1 MSINDLLALCEKM
14 VAEGKGDNYVYTLG
28 FMGEMC
34 TPANCY
40 EDNEGDLVVE
50 AA

>member
-14 VAEGKGDNYVYTLG
+14 VAEGKGDNYIYIQGWMAQVNY
-28 FMGEMC
+28 
-34 TPANCY
+34 PAKVW
-40 EDNEGDLVVE
+40 EDTDGDLIVE